1 MLEKLFYTLG
11 LSISLVVLV
20 SCTKQA
26 ESKTLP
32 PSVEAQFM
40 SADKEIGKMLDDLNN
55 QNFPLDRKREILCK
69 TYPEVYK
76 KQYVPALLKLSPHE
90 YTEEILL
97 RDFEAVISFY
107 KKTFVV
113 NCGLN

>member
-1 MLEKLFYTLG
+1 MRKSIFLTSCLV
-11 LSISLVVLV
+11 ISLTFVGC
-20 SCTKQA
+20 SKQA
-26 ESKTLP
+26 ESKALP

-40 SADKEIGKMLDDLNN
+40 SADQQIGKMLDDLNS
-55 QNFPLDRKREILCK
+55 QNVLLDRKREILCK

-76 KQYVPALLKLSPHE
+76 KQYMPALLKLSPKV
-90 YTEEILL
+90 YTEETLL

-113 NCGLN
+113 NCG

>member
-1 MLEKLFYTLG
+1 MLVKLLYTLG

-26 ESKTLP
+26 EHKALP

-40 SADKEIGKMLDDLNN
+40 SADKQIGKMLAALENRN
-55 QNFPLDRKREILCK
+55 VPLDQKQEILCK

-76 KQYVPALLKLSPHE
+76 KQYMPALLKLSPNL

-97 RDFEAVISFY
+97 RDFEAVINFY
-107 KKTFVV
+107 KKAFVV
-113 NCGLN
+113 NCG

>member
-1 MLEKLFYTLG
+1 MLAKLLYTLG

-26 ESKTLP
+26 ESKALP

-40 SADKEIGKMLDDLNN
+40 SADKEIGKMLDDLENRDISL
-55 QNFPLDRKREILCK
+55 QRKQEILCK

-76 KQYVPALLKLSPHE
+76 KQYMPALLKLSPKA
-90 YTEEILL
+90 YKEETLL

-113 NCGLN
+113 NCG

>member
-1 MLEKLFYTLG
+1 MRNSNF
-11 LSISLVVLV
+11 LSSCLVISLSLV

-26 ESKTLP
+26 ESKALP

-40 SADKEIGKMLDDLNN
+40 SADQQIGKMLDDLNN
-55 QNFPLDRKREILCK
+55 RDVPLQWKRDILCR

-76 KQYVPALLKLSPHE
+76 KQYMPALLKLAPKG
-90 YTEEILL
+90 YTEETLL

-113 NCGLN
+113 NCG

>member
-1 MLEKLFYTLG
+1 MLEKLFYTVG
-11 LSISLVVLV
+11 LSLSLVVLI

-26 ESKTLP
+26 ESKALP
-32 PSVEAQFM
+32 PSVEAQYM
-40 SADKEIGKMLDDLNN
+40 SADKEIGKMLDELENRDIPF
-55 QNFPLDRKREILCK
+55 QRKREILCN

-76 KQYVPALLKLSPHE
+76 KQYMPAQLKLSPNV
-90 YTEEILL
+90 YKEETLL

-113 NCGLN
+113 NCG